1 MRDEIKAAV
10 FLVIVL
16 ISLFISIE
24 RLIYMVGKIW

>member
-16 ISLFISIE
+16 TYLFISIE
-24 RLIYMVGKIW
+24 QLIDMAGKIW